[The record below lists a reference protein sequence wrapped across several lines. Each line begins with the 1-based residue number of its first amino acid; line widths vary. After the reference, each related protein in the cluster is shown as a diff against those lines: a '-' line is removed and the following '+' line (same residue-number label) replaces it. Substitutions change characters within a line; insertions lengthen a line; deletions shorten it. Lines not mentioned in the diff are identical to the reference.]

1 MAGYLKDIELESGAT
16 AGYHVVQRITG
27 TFPLGELR
35 VEVIM
40 ESYASKKAFDDGK
53 SPMEVNTYLVNN
65 ENVLSAL
72 ASTADGLVLSLT
84 PFAGAK
90 KG

>member
-1 MAGYLKDIELESGAT
+1 
-16 AGYHVVQRITG
+16 
-27 TFPLGELR
+27 
-35 VEVIM
+35 M

-90 KG
+90 KV